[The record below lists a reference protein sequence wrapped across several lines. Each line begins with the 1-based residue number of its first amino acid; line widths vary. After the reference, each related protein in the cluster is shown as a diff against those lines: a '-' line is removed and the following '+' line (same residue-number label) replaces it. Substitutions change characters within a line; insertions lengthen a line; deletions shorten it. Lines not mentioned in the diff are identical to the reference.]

1 MSRSDPYKRWR
12 SVQDLLRSYRASQI
26 LMTCNHLGIFYHL
39 AAGPRR
45 ADEMADLTGSH
56 PEALRRL
63 LNAAV
68 ALGLLIK
75 TGKAYANSPLAA
87 TCLVKEGP
95 FFLGNMARLEQATYE
110 RWARLPEAI
119 ATGRWPESNRQM
131 QERSQWVRNFEMAMF
146 DMARTTAPI
155 IAKALPL
162 LAGRQLYLLDVGGG
176 HGGYSM
182 ALARR
187 YPRLTATVFEL
198 PAAAEV
204 AREIIAAGGLSDR
217 VKVQTGDFQQEEL
230 GEGYDV
236 LLVFGVLVSETDEGK
251 RALLRKAYAA
261 LVPGGILVIREFWLN
276 PDDPAKSPE
285 AALFSLHMLLA
296 NSVGDVVSLA
306 EMKTLLAEAGFRRF
320 KKLDLPAW
328 VGSTLCL
335 ARKPGPNSMQPES

>member
-1 MSRSDPYKRWR
+1 MMKSQMKNWR
-12 SVQDLLRSYRASQI
+12 TVHDLMRCYRAAQI
-26 LMTCNHLGIFYHL
+26 LMTCNHLGIFRQL
-39 AAGPRR
+39 ARGRRR
-45 ADEMADLTGSH
+45 ADELADLTGSH
-56 PEALRRL
+56 AEALRRL

-75 TGKAYANSPLAA
+75 TGQTYANSALAA

-119 ATGRWPESNRQM
+119 GTGRWPESNRQM
-131 QERSQWVRNFEMAMF
+131 QERSQWVRSFEMAML
-146 DMARTTAPI
+146 DMARTTAPV
-155 IAKALPL
+155 IAKVLPL
-162 LAGRQLYLLDVGGG
+162 PTRRSLRLLDVGGG

-204 AREIIAAGGLSDR
+204 AREIIAAEGFSDR
-217 VKVQTGDFQQEEL
+217 VKVQTGDFQREEL

-236 LLVFGVLVSETDEGK
+236 LLIFGVLVSETDEGK
-251 RALLRKAYAA
+251 RALLRKACAA
-261 LVPGGILVIREFWLN
+261 LVPGGRLVIREFCLN

-306 EMKTLLAEAGFRRF
+306 EMKTLLAEAGFKQF
-320 KKLDLPAW
+320 NKIGLPAW
-328 VGSTLCL
+328 VGSTLYL
-335 ARKPGPNSMQPES
+335 ARKPRPG